1 MVDVEFWKVFVVVVN
16 KSFCKISEFCF
27 ILILII
33 EIEGEEL
40 KLVEIFVV
48 RLDSVDLLFVDDI
61 LMLL

>member
-40 KLVEIFVV
+40 KFG
-48 RLDSVDLLFVDDI
+48 RNFCC
-61 LMLL
+61 